1 MQRTALLLT
10 VLVVAARQVDARW
23 QGPQDSKPFSELRSM
38 APDELFNESFDV
50 CIRRAMLE
58 KSAASDPE
66 SEAEVTAASEY
77 LELLDVATAAQ
88 HGGAAPAWMATAGRS
103 ALRQGLPAGLP
114 HVSAERG
121 AGTRRHATGTA
132 AGGTARRSRTG
143 PPVAKPARPRVGGAT
158 EELPPWLAPPAN
170 P

>member
-10 VLVVAARQVDARW
+10 VLLVAARAVDARW
-23 QGPQDSKPFSELRSM
+23 QGPQDSKSFSDLRSM

-88 HGGAAPAWMATAGRS
+88 HGGAAPAWMAQLAAAHSVKDCQRAFHTYLQS
-103 ALRQGLPAGLP
+103 AAPAP
-114 HVSAERG
+114 A
-121 AGTRRHATGTA
+121 ATQPARPQA
-132 AGGTARRSRTG
+132 AGPDAAAPAR
-143 PPVAKPARPRVGGAT
+143 PVAKPARPRVGGAT